1 MDSLFQRFFNYKFT
15 DVFANADLFLQEY
28 KENAIDSSMSDETVT
43 RLYYLLYAQYGNSVL
58 ANADTNQFKYR
69 LWSIIFEHG
78 LVWAKRVEIQEKLR
92 ALSLEDGSEIYQGG
106 KAIYN
111 NALHDSTEPNTGTL
125 EELPYING
133 QNTANFKKSKLEGLA
148 ILNDM
153 LKTNITREF
162 LDKFKPLFIKIIA
175 GDTRYYVTEGD
186 EE

>member
-1 MDSLFQRFFNYKFT
+1 MDSLFQKFFNYKFT
-15 DVFANADLFLQEY
+15 DVFANVDLFLQEY
-28 KENAIDSSMSDETVT
+28 KSNAIDKSLPDETIT
-43 RLYYLLYAQYGNSVL
+43 RLYYLLYAQYGNSTI

-111 NALHDSTEPNTGTL
+111 NALHDSTAPNTGTL

-175 GDTRYYVTEGD
+175 GDTRYYVTEG
-186 EE
+186 EEE

>member
-1 MDSLFQRFFNYKFT
+1 MDSLFQKFFNYKFS
-15 DVFANADLFLQEY
+15 DVFATEEIFTQEY
-28 KENAIDSSMSDETVT
+28 WDNKIDSSMPTKMVQK
-43 RLYYLLYAQYGNSVL
+43 LYYLLYAQYGNSTI

-69 LWSIIFEHG
+69 LWGIIFEHG

-162 LDKFKPLFIKIIA
+162 LDKFRPLFIKIIA
-175 GDTRYYVTEGD
+175 GDTRYYVTEGED
-186 EE
+186 E

>member
-1 MDSLFQRFFNYKFT
+1 MDSLFQKFFNYKFT
-15 DVFANADLFLQEY
+15 DVFTDADIFLQEY
-28 KENAIDSSMSDETVT
+28 KSNAIDKSLPDETIT

-78 LVWAKRVEIQEKLR
+78 LVWTKRVEIQEKLR

-175 GDTRYYVTEGD
+175 GDTRYYVTEG
-186 EE
+186 EEE

>member
-1 MDSLFQRFFNYKFT
+1 MDSLFQNFYNYRFT
-15 DVFANADLFLQEY
+15 DVFADVDMFTKEY
-28 KENAIDSSMSDETVT
+28 LENGIDSSMPTPMIKK
-43 RLYYLLYAQYGNSVL
+43 LYYLLYAQYGNSTL

-78 LVWAKRVEIQEKLR
+78 LVWAKKVDIQEKVR

-111 NALHDSTEPNTGTL
+111 NAMHDSTEPNTNTL

-148 ILNDM
+148 LLNDM
-153 LKTNITREF
+153 LDTNFTKQF
-162 LDKFKPLFIKIIA
+162 LDKFKVLFIKIIA
-175 GDTRYYVTEGD
+175 GDTKYYVTEG

>member
-1 MDSLFQRFFNYKFT
+1 MDSLFQKFFNYKFT
-15 DVFANADLFLQEY
+15 DVFADADLFLQEY
-28 KENAIDSSMSDETVT
+28 KSNAIDKSLPDETIT

-162 LDKFKPLFIKIIA
+162 LDKFRPLFIKIIA
-175 GDTRYYVTEGD
+175 GDTRYYVTEG
-186 EE
+186 EEE